1 MKTVFMSLILFTIVS
16 LHTVAQ
22 DTSKWGLPEGA
33 KARLGKGNIY
43 QVKYSPDGTRLAV
56 GCSSGVWLY
65 DSVTSDP
72 VALIRS
78 GNSFGAIDVVFSR
91 DGSTFAAGAVG
102 IICVW
107 DAVTGEQKHSL
118 QFAEN
123 FTLFP
128 IRRFAFSPDGDTL
141 AVGIEDAVGLW
152 DVVTGKRIHT
162 LSGRRFGNIV
172 SLAFS
177 PDGRILASGHESP
190 GAGHSS
196 GSTTIR
202 LWDAET
208 GELKTSL
215 TKIYGLPRS
224 LAFSPDGRTLASGN
238 RYSHIAGDQWGSI
251 NLWDV
256 ETWELKLVLN
266 PPFTGEGYEG
276 GVLSIAYSPDGRT
289 LASGHSIDRYHGDE
303 FGTVRLW
310 DLETGENIRTLDGHP
325 SDVRSVAFSR
335 DGGTL
340 AIASGYSSLSLWD
353 AATGTQKRQL
363 GGYTGSVSSVAFSP
377 DVRTVARGSWDS
389 TIRLWDAV
397 TGTHKYTLKGHTE
410 RIRSI
415 AFSPNSRTLASGS
428 SVDRHD
434 SSQGGTVRL
443 WDTVTGSH
451 KYTLAGHGNSIT
463 SVAFSPDGR
472 TLASGGGVVRL
483 YNVATGVHIRTLDG
497 QNGEII
503 GVAFSPDGNTLA
515 SATGGQIRLW
525 HADTGALKHTLN
537 GGSRVVF
544 SPDSRTL
551 AAGGWS
557 TIRLLDTETGVQ
569 KLSLDEIQG
578 RDNIVAYSPDGYTLA
593 SGAAVWSDKTVRLWD
608 ALTGEHIRTL
618 VGHIGDVT
626 SVAFSP
632 DGRTLASGSYDGTVL
647 LWEINPDVENAQVV
661 EPFQITPDVNGDGR
675 VDIQDL
681 VLVAGRLGKAAEN
694 REDVNGDG
702 VVNILDLVLVAGMI
716 DNAAGAPLI
725 DSHGAIMLRTTD
737 VKQWLEGARRLALA
751 DVISQRGMEYLQNL
765 LDILTPERTAM
776 LPNYPNPFNPETWIP
791 YHLARDSVVR
801 ISIYDVRGVLVRQLD
816 LGLKPGGYYTDKHHA
831 AYWDGRNDSGQLL
844 ASGVYVYQFRAGSYR
859 ASQRMAIVR

>member
-1 MKTVFMSLILFTIVS
+1 M
-16 LHTVAQ
+16 
-22 DTSKWGLPEGA
+22 
-33 KARLGKGNIY
+33 
-43 QVKYSPDGTRLAV
+43 
-56 GCSSGVWLY
+56 
-65 DSVTSDP
+65 
-72 VALIRS
+72 
-78 GNSFGAIDVVFSR
+78 
-91 DGSTFAAGAVG
+91 
-102 IICVW
+102 
-107 DAVTGEQKHSL
+107 
-118 QFAEN
+118 
-123 FTLFP
+123 
-128 IRRFAFSPDGDTL
+128 
-141 AVGIEDAVGLW
+141 
-152 DVVTGKRIHT
+152 
-162 LSGRRFGNIV
+162 
-172 SLAFS
+172 
-177 PDGRILASGHESP
+177 GRILASGHESP

-310 DLETGENIRTLDGHP
+310 DLETGQNIRTLDGHP

-377 DVRTVARGSWDS
+377 DGRTVARGSWDS

-397 TGTHKYTLKGHTE
+397 TGTHKYTLEGHTE

-647 LWEINPDVENAQVV
+647 LWDIAVDADIPAIKGDINQDGVV
-661 EPFQITPDVNGDGR
+661 N
-675 VDIQDL
+675 IQDL
-681 VLVAGRLGKAAEN
+681 VLVATRLGQTGPNIADAN
-694 REDVNGDG
+694 ADG
-702 VVNILDLVLVAGMI
+702 IVNILDLVLVAGELG
-716 DNAAGAPLI
+716 NEAAAPSI
-725 DSHGAIMLRTTD
+725 YSDGVAMLNPSE
-737 VKQWLEGARRLALA
+737 VKQWLHEARELGLE
-751 DVISQRGMEYLQNL
+751 DVTTQRGIRFLESL
-765 LDILTPERTAM
+765 LAAFTPRETAL
-776 LPNYPNPFNPETWIP
+776 LPNFPNPFNPETWIP
-791 YHLARDSVVR
+791 YQLARDSVVR
-801 ISIYDVRGVLVRQLD
+801 ISIYSSKGILVRHLD
-816 LGLKPGGYYTDKHHA
+816 LGRQPGGYYTDRGRA
-831 AYWDGRNDSGQLL
+831 AYWDGRNEHAETV
-844 ASGVYVYQFRAGSYR
+844 ASGVYFYQLRAADYSHMR
-859 ASQRMAIVR
+859 RMVVVK

>member
-1 MKTVFMSLILFTIVS
+1 M
-16 LHTVAQ
+16 
-22 DTSKWGLPEGA
+22 
-33 KARLGKGNIY
+33 
-43 QVKYSPDGTRLAV
+43 
-56 GCSSGVWLY
+56 
-65 DSVTSDP
+65 
-72 VALIRS
+72 
-78 GNSFGAIDVVFSR
+78 
-91 DGSTFAAGAVG
+91 
-102 IICVW
+102 
-107 DAVTGEQKHSL
+107 
-118 QFAEN
+118 
-123 FTLFP
+123 
-128 IRRFAFSPDGDTL
+128 
-141 AVGIEDAVGLW
+141 
-152 DVVTGKRIHT
+152 
-162 LSGRRFGNIV
+162 
-172 SLAFS
+172 
-177 PDGRILASGHESP
+177 
-190 GAGHSS
+190 
-196 GSTTIR
+196 
-202 LWDAET
+202 
-208 GELKTSL
+208 
-215 TKIYGLPRS
+215 
-224 LAFSPDGRTLASGN
+224 
-238 RYSHIAGDQWGSI
+238 
-251 NLWDV
+251 
-256 ETWELKLVLN
+256 
-266 PPFTGEGYEG
+266 
-276 GVLSIAYSPDGRT
+276 
-289 LASGHSIDRYHGDE
+289 
-303 FGTVRLW
+303 
-310 DLETGENIRTLDGHP
+310 
-325 SDVRSVAFSR
+325 
-335 DGGTL
+335 
-340 AIASGYSSLSLWD
+340 
-353 AATGTQKRQL
+353 
-363 GGYTGSVSSVAFSP
+363 
-377 DVRTVARGSWDS
+377 
-389 TIRLWDAV
+389 
-397 TGTHKYTLKGHTE
+397 KGHTE

-537 GGSRVVF
+537 GGSRVAF

-551 AAGGWS
+551 AVGGWS

-569 KLSLDEIQG
+569 KLSLDEYQG

-593 SGAAVWSDKTVRLWD
+593 SGAAVRSDKTVRLWD

-632 DGRTLASGSYDGTVL
+632 DGRTLASGSSDGTVL
-647 LWEINPDVENAQVV
+647 LWELLPSPDPLEDEQPQVV
-661 EPFQITPDVNGDGR
+661 VPPQIKPDVNGDGR
-675 VDIQDL
+675 ADVQDL
-681 VLVAGRLGKAAEN
+681 VLVAARLGISAVN
-694 REDVNGDG
+694 RADVNGDET
-702 VVNILDLVLVAGMI
+702 VNILDLVLVAGMA
-716 DNAAGAPLI
+716 DDVTGALPMY
-725 DSHGAIMLRTTD
+725 SNGAMMLRITK
-737 VKQWLEGARRLALA
+737 VKEWLEGARRLALA

-844 ASGVYVYQFRAGSYR
+844 ASGVYVYQFRAGELPCLAAHGNCQV
-859 ASQRMAIVR
+859 ASHTRDGETELLPKVV